1 MASQKEKAQVFR
13 ELHHRKEILVLPNAW
28 DVPSAR
34 VFENAGF
41 PAVATSSAGV
51 MVSLGYEDGEE
62 ISKEEFLSA
71 TRRIVKVLSIPLSAD
86 IVAGFGETPEKV
98 GQFARQVIETGAVG
112 VNIEDFQHAT
122 KKLAPL
128 ELQLQ
133 KIKAVRKQADLLG
146 IPIVINARTDA
157 LRYAEGDPEAKMKE
171 AIARAKEFRDEGGAD
186 CVYPMGLA
194 DRDGISRFVKALDYF
209 PVNIMVRKGVP
220 SIDDLQG
227 LGVKRLSFGPAASY
241 AVMGFL
247 KRESKEILED
257 RNFSG
262 LVEGAISFD
271 ELNSLAVPK
280 S

>member
-1 MASQKEKAQVFR
+1 MMASQKEKAQVFR

-171 AIARAKEFRDEGGAD
+171 AIARAKEF
-186 CVYPMGLA
+186 
-194 DRDGISRFVKALDYF
+194 
-209 PVNIMVRKGVP
+209 
-220 SIDDLQG
+220 
-227 LGVKRLSFGPAASY
+227 
-241 AVMGFL
+241 
-247 KRESKEILED
+247 
-257 RNFSG
+257 
-262 LVEGAISFD
+262 
-271 ELNSLAVPK
+271 
-280 S
+280 